1 MSAVDDDLP
10 KRYQPLCTVWV
21 VPSDEAFE
29 VPPSVCRF
37 SGLVRAFLKEETGS
51 CDFNLAHNYQHKT
64 KNSVRKLNPF
74 RVARFK
80 FKTHVFKLVKG

>member
-51 CDFNLAHNYQHKT
+51 CDFNLAHNYQHK
-64 KNSVRKLNPF
+64 KKKIPLEN
-74 RVARFK
+74 
-80 FKTHVFKLVKG
+80 